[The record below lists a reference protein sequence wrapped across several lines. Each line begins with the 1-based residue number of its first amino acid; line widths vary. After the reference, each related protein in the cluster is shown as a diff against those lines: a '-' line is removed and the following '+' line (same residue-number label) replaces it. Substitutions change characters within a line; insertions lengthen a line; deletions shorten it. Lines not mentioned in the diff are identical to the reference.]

1 MKGRKTI
8 ADLSNPCYLNSES
21 IVSLSSWFTHPCL
34 LFILS
39 IFSHWSSAEMQ
50 TNKILFFH
58 NQFINSTMAKLRF
71 RAIFQHEWMN
81 AKLILTGSVE
91 CDGVVFTECI
101 CHYIKAIR
109 HNVALK
115 PKHKSHSCP
124 LWFKLQRSHFH
135 SVRWHLQNPKYN
147 WLSSRV

>member
-1 MKGRKTI
+1 MNERLLQI
-8 ADLSNPCYLNSES
+8 FPIHVINSES
-21 IVSLSSWFTHPCL
+21 IVSLSSWFTSLSALHPIDFQPLIKCWNANQQNSV
-34 LFILS
+34 LS
-39 IFSHWSSAEMQ
+39 QSVY
-50 TNKILFFH
+50 KFH
-58 NQFINSTMAKLRF
+58 NGKA
-71 RAIFQHEWMN
+71 AFQSHFPTWTKN